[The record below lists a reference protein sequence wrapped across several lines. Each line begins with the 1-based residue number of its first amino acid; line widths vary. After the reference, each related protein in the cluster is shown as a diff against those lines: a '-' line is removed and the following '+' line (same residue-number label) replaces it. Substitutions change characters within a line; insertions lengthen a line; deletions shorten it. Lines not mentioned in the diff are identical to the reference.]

1 MEDLYG
7 LFKRSP
13 ELKVYYFIGRLNPPH
28 QGHIAALIQMIER
41 ANADNSVA
49 LIILG
54 SGPKRERTMDNPIP
68 YETKEAFL
76 RYILPRGLRYEIRQM
91 TTGLADVELWYQS
104 ILSHIKPPSCVEFI
118 RFAGDK
124 GDNATKLTYMDTHL
138 GKLPRCKAFTVP
150 IPPVMA
156 NAETEMSATTVRK
169 FAYRAHLNEM
179 LGITNEKGANGKGAN
194 GKGANGKGANGKGTN
209 SKGANGKGA
218 NGKGSHKK
226 GLNGFAAFNAEYHK
240 FYKEFTR
247 NIYNDIIMPILE
259 FTPEKIE
266 EYITPTKPKTKK
278 NGSKPKRSKSKG
290 RKANGGGS
298 NGE

>member
-28 QGHIAALIQMIER
+28 QGHITALIQMIER

-179 LGITNEKGANGKGAN
+179 LGVTNAKGANEKGANGKG
-194 GKGANGKGANGKGTN
+194 TN
-209 SKGANGKGA
+209 E
-218 NGKGSHKK
+218 KGSHKK

-290 RKANGGGS
+290 RKKI
-298 NGE
+298 

>member
-1 MEDLYG
+1 MDDLYG
-7 LFKRSP
+7 LFKQSP

-104 ILSHIKPPSCVEFI
+104 ILSHIPPPSCAEFI

-150 IPPVMA
+150 IPPVMV

-194 GKGANGKGANGKGTN
+194 GKGA
-209 SKGANGKGA
+209 
-218 NGKGSHKK
+218 HKK
-226 GLNGFAAFNAEYHK
+226 GLNGFAAFNAEYGK
-240 FYKEFTR
+240 FYNEFTR
-247 NIYNDIIMPILE
+247 NIYNDMIMPILE
-259 FTPEKIE
+259 FSPEKIE

-278 NGSKPKRSKSKG
+278 NGTKSKRSKSKG
-290 RKANGGGS
+290 KKASRANGS
-298 NGE
+298 NSE

>member
-179 LGITNEKGANGKGAN
+179 LGITNEKGANGKD
-194 GKGANGKGANGKGTN
+194 TN
-209 SKGANGKGA
+209 EKS
-218 NGKGSHKK
+218 SHKK

-259 FTPEKIE
+259 FSPEKIE

-278 NGSKPKRSKSKG
+278 NGTKPKRSKSKG
-290 RKANGGGS
+290 KKANGAANGGGKASSKGS
-298 NGE
+298 NSE

>member
-7 LFKRSP
+7 LFKKSP

-28 QGHIAALIQMIER
+28 PGHIETLIQMIQY
-41 ANADNSVA
+41 ANADNSVP

-68 YETKEAFL
+68 FETKEAFL
-76 RYILPRGLRYEIRQM
+76 RYILPRGLKYEIRQM

-124 GDNATKLTYMDTHL
+124 GDNATKLSYMDTHL
-138 GKLPRCKAFTVP
+138 GKLPKCSARTFP

-156 NAETEMSATTVRK
+156 NASTELSATAVRK
-169 FAYRAHLNEM
+169 FAYKSHLDELN
-179 LGITNEKGANGKGAN
+179 KGK
-194 GKGANGKGANGKGTN
+194 
-209 SKGANGKGA
+209 
-218 NGKGSHKK
+218 
-226 GLNGFAAFNAEYHK
+226 NGFAAFEAKYGG

-247 NIYNDIIMPILE
+247 NIYSDILFPVLEASPKDIETYLSTSKMPS
-259 FTPEKIE
+259 KS
-266 EYITPTKPKTKK
+266 KTKK
-278 NGSKPKRSKSKG
+278 NASKRSKSKG
-290 RKANGGGS
+290 RKSKANRANGGKANGGS
-298 NGE
+298 SSNSE

>member
-7 LFKRSP
+7 LFKKSP

-28 QGHIAALIQMIER
+28 QGHIAALTQMIEK
-41 ANADNSVA
+41 ANSDNSVA

-76 RYILPRGLRYEIRQM
+76 RYILPRELRFEIRQM

-124 GDNATKLTYMDTHL
+124 GDNATKLQYMDTHL
-138 GKLPRCKAFTVP
+138 GKLPRCKAFTFP
-150 IPPVMA
+150 IPAVMA
-156 NAETEMSATTVRK
+156 SATTEMSATAVRK

-179 LGITNEKGANGKGAN
+179 LGVA
-194 GKGANGKGANGKGTN
+194 
-209 SKGANGKGA
+209 
-218 NGKGSHKK
+218 
-226 GLNGFAAFNAEYHK
+226 NGFASFNAEYGK

-247 NIYNDIIMPILE
+247 NIYNDIIYPVLE
-259 FTPEKIE
+259 ASPEKIE
-266 EYITPTKPKTKK
+266 AYMMPAKPKTKK
-278 NGSKPKRSKSKG
+278 NGTKPKRSKSKG
-290 RKANGGGS
+290 RKASSRANGKSTNGGSS
-298 NGE
+298 NSE